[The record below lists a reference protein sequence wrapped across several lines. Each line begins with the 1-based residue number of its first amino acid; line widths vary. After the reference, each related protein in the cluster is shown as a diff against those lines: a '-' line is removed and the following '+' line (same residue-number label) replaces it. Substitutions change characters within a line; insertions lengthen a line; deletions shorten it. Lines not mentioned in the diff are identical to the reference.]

1 MRIDVLTVVAIEI
14 SIFWDDVTSHS
25 LREVYS
31 GFRGTGWLHQLL
43 R

>member
-1 MRIDVLTVVAIEI
+1 MRLDVLIEVAVEI
-14 SIFWDDVTSHS
+14 SVFWNVTSHS

-31 GFRGTGWLHQLL
+31 GFRGTGWFHQLL